1 MIGYHVTT
9 PKKLERY
16 KATGVILSPV
26 RFWAFE
32 NSAMAWANKTGRTII
47 LKIEAYEPYPLPDHK
62 PFGHAF
68 WNHGDIDKWE
78 IYLQPTRK
86 GQDEA

>member
-26 RFWAFE
+26 RFWIFKD
-32 NSAMAWANKTGRTII
+32 SASTWMKKTGRTII
-47 LKIEAYEPYPLPDHK
+47 LKINVDKAYPLPDHQ
-62 PFGHAF
+62 PRGHAY
-68 WNHGDIDKWE
+68 WTPEIIRKWE
-78 IYLQPTRK
+78 IVS
-86 GQDEA
+86 